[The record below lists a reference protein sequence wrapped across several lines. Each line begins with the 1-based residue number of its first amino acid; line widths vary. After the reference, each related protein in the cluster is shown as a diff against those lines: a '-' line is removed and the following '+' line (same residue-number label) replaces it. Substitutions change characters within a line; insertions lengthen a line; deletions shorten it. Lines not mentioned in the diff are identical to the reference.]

1 MKCCSTGAK
10 MADNYSMI
18 TTENEGRVL
27 VRLAGPMV
35 LGILGMIVFNLMD
48 TWYVGRLGTIELAAL
63 SFTFPVVLI
72 VSSIAHGLGVGMTAA
87 VSRAVGGEDL
97 QKQRDLITWGLILAF
112 FIVVFFV
119 IIGQL
124 TIAPVFRMLGAD
136 EQTIP
141 VITEYMRIWYWGVI
155 FVVIPM
161 VGNSAIRGLGD
172 TKTPSMVMLTAAVIN
187 TILDPLLIFG
197 LGPFPALGV
206 SGAAIATVFARA
218 TTFTVALYILI
229 KREKVFIPARRPFSK
244 ISEAWKEILHVG
256 IPNALAKI
264 IIPLG
269 TGFITSMIA
278 VYGRNAV
285 AGFGVASK
293 LEMFALLPVQALISV
308 IPVFIGQ
315 NLGAG
320 RNDRVKRGLALS
332 GLFSLFY
339 GAAAYLLLFLLGRTI
354 GRLFNDNTEVVG
366 IIALYMK
373 IVPAA
378 YLAYA
383 LMQLAGTSLSVMKK
397 PVLSALISL
406 TQIFAV
412 YLPLA
417 FAGSKLLGIAGIFAA
432 LAVSWLII
440 GIPAFLLTRRS
451 IRI

>member
-1 MKCCSTGAK
+1 M
-10 MADNYSMI
+10 MI
-18 TTENEGRVL
+18 TTEKESIVL
-27 VRLAGPMV
+27 LKLAAPMIG
-35 LGILGMIVFNLMD
+35 GILGMIIFNLMD

-63 SFTFPVVLI
+63 SFTFPVVLVI
-72 VSSIAHGLGVGMTAA
+72 SSIAHGLGVGMTAA
-87 VSRAVGGEDL
+87 VSRAVGRKDL
-97 QKQRDLITWGLILAF
+97 QKQKDLITWGLILAF
-112 FIVVFFV
+112 VIVVFFV

-124 TIAPVFRMLGAD
+124 TIEPIFRMLGAD
-136 EQTIP
+136 GETLP
-141 VITEYMRIWYWGVI
+141 VIKEYMRIWYWGVV

-172 TKTPSMVMLTAAVIN
+172 TKTPSMVMLIAAVIN

-197 LGPFPALGV
+197 IGPFPELGV
-206 SGAAIATVFARA
+206 KGAAIATVIARA
-218 TTFTVALYILI
+218 TTFSVALYILI
-229 KREKVFIPARRPFSK
+229 HREKIFVLSRRPYPK
-244 ISEAWKEILHVG
+244 ITAAWKEILHVG
-256 IPNALAKI
+256 IPNSLSKI

-293 LEMFALLPVQALISV
+293 IEMFALLPVHAIISV

-315 NLGAG
+315 NIGAG
-320 RNDRVKRGLALS
+320 RADRVKRGLSLS
-332 GLFSLFY
+332 GFFSLIF
-339 GAAAYLLLFLLGRTI
+339 GAAIFLLLFFFGRRA
-354 GRLFNDNTEVVG
+354 GKLFNDNTEVVG

-373 IVPAA
+373 IVPSA

-397 PVLSALISL
+397 PIRSALISL
-406 TQIFAV
+406 IQMFAV

-417 FAGSKLLGIAGIFAA
+417 YLATERFGISGIFASLA
-432 LAVSWLII
+432 LSWVIVGL
-440 GIPAFLLTRRS
+440 PSFFLTKKS